1 MRPNTGRLA
10 EAESIVERARTVS
23 TALFQAA
30 RHLPEYK
37 RALRTRE
44 RWLQFEGKLL
54 ETAKWINRR
63 LGTELSDDVL
73 KEVVVRLA
81 GRIASWEHSSERQRE
96 RQKKQVASRRRKNR
110 SRDLRIVR
118 HIENGESQRKVAAR
132 VGTTRWVVQ
141 HVLERDAP
149 NLLKRNKPSKLPD

>member
-10 EAESIVERARTVS
+10 KAESIVERARTVS

-37 RALRTRE
+37 LVLRSRE
-44 RWLQFEGKLL
+44 RCLQFEGKLL

-63 LGTELSDDVL
+63 LDTELSDDVL

-96 RQKKQVASRRRKNR
+96 RQKKQVAKRRRRNKG
-110 SRDLRIVR
+110 RDLRIVR
-118 HIENGESQRKVAAR
+118 YYENGESQRRIADRLGISRNAVR
-132 VGTTRWVVQ
+132 NV
-141 HVLERDAP
+141 
-149 NLLKRNKPSKLPD
+149 LKRDQSPPKANGRR